1 MSSLD
6 RLPAFAT
13 CGVGSL
19 PFASARSAAQ
29 HAVRAYDV
37 PFCPQLPRLDGDMI
51 HEWLGNDPGR
61 CGWSSDRDRQ
71 LPAAWDHFV
80 HELRDNPS
88 EHRLAKLQVTGPVTL
103 AAALE
108 RSAGRPGHCATDL
121 AHEIAIWLAAN
132 VAGQIA
138 GLNDIGLDVLLVVD
152 EPGLAAAGVSDT
164 RVWDP
169 LRITTW
175 GMHVCGVVP
184 WPLIRALEP
193 DVLSYDVVRYGIPP
207 ELRELSRSGTRI
219 AWGAIDPVR
228 LAMATD
234 LPPERSLLTPT
245 CGTGRLSVER
255 ELLVAATLADLRSS
269 LRGDADLAGQLGRDD
284 RSRTG
289 RGAERVLRLRA
300 D

>member
-1 MSSLD
+1 VSSLD

-19 PFASARSAAQ
+19 PFASARTAAR

-51 HEWLGNDPGR
+51 HEWLGDDPGR

-71 LPAAWDHFV
+71 LPAAWSAFV
-80 HELRDNPS
+80 QELREHPP

-108 RSAGRPGHCATDL
+108 RSAGRPAQGATEL
-121 AHEIAIWLAAN
+121 AHEVAMWLGAN
-132 VAGQIA
+132 VTGQIA
-138 GLNDIGLDVLLVVD
+138 GLNDIGLDVLLIVD

-175 GMHVCGVVP
+175 GMHICGVVP
-184 WPLIRALEP
+184 WRLVQELEP
-193 DVLSYDVVRYGIPP
+193 DLLSYDVVRYGVPR
-207 ELRELSRSGTRI
+207 EARELKACI
-219 AWGAIDPVR
+219 AWGAIDPVQ
-228 LAMATD
+228 LTMATD
-234 LPPERSLLTPT
+234 LPSGHCLLTPT

-255 ELLVAATLADLRSS
+255 ELLVAATLAEVGSS
-269 LRGDADLAGQLGRDD
+269 LRGDADLAGKLGRDD
-284 RSRTG
+284 RSRAG
-289 RGAERVLRLRA
+289 RGAERVLRLPA
-300 D
+300 DR

>member
-6 RLPAFAT
+6 RLPALAT

-19 PFASARSAAQ
+19 PFERANDAARHAA
-29 HAVRAYDV
+29 RAYDL

-51 HEWLGNDPGR
+51 HEWLGDDPGR
-61 CGWSSDRDRQ
+61 CGWASDRDRQ
-71 LPAAWDHFV
+71 LPAAWDAFV
-80 HELRDNPS
+80 HELIDHPP

-108 RSAGRPGHCATDL
+108 RAAGRPGHAAAAL
-121 AHEIAIWLAAN
+121 AREVAVWLAAN
-132 VAGQIA
+132 VAEQVA

-152 EPGLAAAGVSDT
+152 EPGLAATGVCDT

-169 LRITTW
+169 LRMTSW

-184 WPLIRALEP
+184 WALVRELEP
-193 DVLSYDVVRYGIPP
+193 DVLSYDVVRYGVPSEVH
-207 ELRELSRSGTRI
+207 ELIARGTRI
-219 AWGAIDPVR
+219 AWGVVDPVQ
-228 LAMATD
+228 LVSVSGFP
-234 LPPERSLLTPT
+234 LERCLITPT

-255 ELLVAATLADLRSS
+255 ELLVATTLAELRSS
-269 LRGDADLAGQLGRDD
+269 LRGDADLAGELGRDD
-284 RSRTG
+284 RPRTG